1 MQNLWPYLSRNP
13 VVTRRS
19 GTSTPNRE
27 YLMRAWRLLDRGL
40 FAASFFVLFL
50 LVLATADARGIWP
63 HEGSDLKPD
72 PGIKF
77 GMLPNGMRYAI
88 KPNRNPE
95 GTVTLK
101 LRIAAG
107 SLNENENERGVA
119 HFLEHMAFNG
129 SQNYPEGEMFRA
141 LQRMGIQIGSNANA
155 ATDFDNTSFT
165 ISLPSVRPATLDAGF
180 NIMREMADRLTL
192 SEQAIKNERGVIL
205 SEERSRDT
213 PAQRA
218 NEGQIRLLFAGQ
230 KYPTRFPIGDTNFI
244 RKAGP
249 AELRSFYERYYRPE
263 RSLLVVSGDVTPA
276 QIEAKIA
283 EVFGSWKRGGQLPTE
298 DFGKPKPRGLEVA
311 TAIQPGLDESIVLSW
326 VSPEDTRPD
335 STARRREV
343 HARLVA
349 FTVLNRRLSKLA
361 RLADAP
367 FIEAQIG
374 REQIG
379 GAGIVHSL
387 QIRTKA
393 GEWQKGLA
401 AAEQELRR
409 AIVHGLQQAEVDR
422 EALEQ
427 QSPYKLVAA
436 NENTR
441 SNADVADLI
450 MGSLEVNRVPT
461 DAKTD
466 LALYSASIK
475 GMKAAAVTQVLK
487 ASVGNGGP
495 PIIFF
500 TSSQAPAGGVD
511 GIRAAYLAST
521 KVPVAA
527 PPASKI
533 KEQFTYRDFGPK
545 GTVADRRTLADLDAT
560 FVRFQNG
567 VKLNVK
573 STTFEKDKVSVV
585 VRFAGG
591 YLALPKKRGVAWALP
606 FAFVEGGLGQLEI
619 GELEQTEPGHFA
631 GINFDLD
638 EDVYQLSGDTVERD
652 VLLQL
657 RVLAAYFTDPA
668 YRPDGLR
675 RLQAAGDGQ
684 IREQSA
690 SPMGVLSREIPAIVH
705 DADPRW
711 SPPTLE
717 DMRALTMDDI
727 KAAVV
732 PSLIGAPVEV
742 TIVGHVKIEDAIA
755 ATAQTFGALPP
766 RPATFK
772 FPDGARDVHFP
783 PKRRIIELRHNGRE
797 DQTAVAVAFPGP
809 DVFSDVRRERALDIM
824 SEILQLRL
832 LDEVREKQ
840 GGTYVPFGTAY
851 SSQSL
856 KGYGYILAGVEPKP
870 DQVDMFFTT
879 LDEIVAE
886 LASAPVTKDLL
897 ERARKPVL
905 YQHYASESTNAYW
918 VSALQDIQSDP
929 RNLERVR
936 TVMDDYATITAEDVA
951 AAAKAFLDNKR
962 RVDIRVLPR

>member
-1 MQNLWPYLSRNP
+1 
-13 VVTRRS
+13 
-19 GTSTPNRE
+19 
-27 YLMRAWRLLDRGL
+27 MRAWRLLDRSL
-40 FAASFFVLFL
+40 VAASFVLLFVLTA
-50 LVLATADARGIWP
+50 VTADARGIWP
-63 HEGSDLKPD
+63 HQASDLKPD
-72 PGIKF
+72 PTIKF
-77 GMLPNGMRYAI
+77 GVLPNGMRYAI

-95 GTVTLK
+95 GTVTFK

-107 SLNENENERGVA
+107 SLHENENERGVA

-165 ISLPSVRPATLDAGF
+165 ISLPSVRPTTIDTGL
-180 NIMREMADRLTL
+180 NILREMADRLTL

-218 NEGQIRLLFAGQ
+218 NEAQIRMLFAGQ

-244 RKAGP
+244 RNAGP
-249 AELRSFYERYYRPE
+249 KELRAFYERSYQPE
-263 RSLLVVSGDVTPA
+263 RSLLVVSGDVNPA
-276 QIEAKIA
+276 AFEAKIA
-283 EVFGSWKRGGQLPTE
+283 AAFGSWKSAGPVPPE

-311 TAIQPGLDESIVLSW
+311 QSIQPGLDESIVLSW
-326 VSPEDTRPD
+326 VAPEDTRPD

-361 RLADAP
+361 RAADAP
-367 FIEAQIG
+367 FIEANMG

-379 GAGIVHSL
+379 GAGIVTSL

-409 AIVHGLQQAEVDR
+409 ALVHGLQQAEVDR

-450 MGSLEVNRVPT
+450 MGSLEANRVPT

-466 LALYSASIK
+466 LALYTASIK
-475 GMKAAAVTQVLK
+475 GLKAQTTTQVLK
-487 ASVGNGGP
+487 ASAGNGGP
-495 PIIFF
+495 PLIFF
-500 TSSQAPAGGVD
+500 TSSQAPAGGTD
-511 GIRAAYLAST
+511 AIRAAYLAST
-521 KVPVAA
+521 KVPVTA
-527 PPASKI
+527 PPASTI
-533 KEQFTYRDFGPK
+533 KEFSYKDFGAK
-545 GTVADRRTLADLDAT
+545 GTVAERRTIGDLGAT
-560 FVRFQNG
+560 LVRFQNG

-573 STTFEKDKVSVV
+573 STTFEKDKVSVI

-591 YLALPKKRGVAWALP
+591 YLALPKTKRGVAWALP
-606 FAFVEGGLGQLEI
+606 FAFVEGGLGKLTI

-631 GINFDLD
+631 GINLDLD
-638 EDVYQLSGDTVERD
+638 EDVFQLSGDTVERD

-657 RVLAAYFTDPA
+657 RVLAAFFTDPA

-675 RLQAAGDGQ
+675 RLQSAGDGQ
-684 IREQSA
+684 LREQNST
-690 SPMGVLSREIPAIVH
+690 PMGVLAREIPAIVH
-705 DADPRW
+705 DNDPRW
-711 SPPTLE
+711 AAASL
-717 DMRALTMDDI
+717 DDKRALTMDDI
-727 KAAVV
+727 KAAIE
-732 PSLIGAPVEV
+732 PSLKGAPVEV
-742 TIVGHVKIEDAIA
+742 TIVGHVKVEDAIN
-755 ATAQTFGALPP
+755 ATALTFGALPP

-772 FPDGARDVHFP
+772 LPDGARDVRFP
-783 PKRRIIELRHNGRE
+783 AKRRSIELKHNGRE
-797 DQTAVAVAFPGP
+797 DQTAVAAAFPGP
-809 DVFSDVRRERALDIM
+809 DTFSDIRRERALAIM
-824 SEILQLRL
+824 NEILQLRL

-851 SSQSL
+851 ASQAL
-856 KGYGYILAGVEPKP
+856 KGYGYIIAGVEPKP
-870 DQVDMFFTT
+870 DAVEQFFTT

-886 LASAPVTKDLL
+886 LASAPVSKDLL

-905 YQHYASESTNAYW
+905 YQHYASESTNGYW
-918 VSALQDIQSDP
+918 LGALQDIQSDP

-936 TVMDDYATITAEDVA
+936 TTMDDYASITAEDVA
-951 AAAKAFLDNKR
+951 AVAKAFLDNKR

>member
-1 MQNLWPYLSRNP
+1 
-13 VVTRRS
+13 
-19 GTSTPNRE
+19 
-27 YLMRAWRLLDRGL
+27 MRAWRFVDRRL
-40 FAASFFVLFL
+40 IAASFL
-50 LVLATADARGIWP
+50 LLLIAFITVANARGIWP

-72 PGIKF
+72 PAIKF
-77 GMLPNGMRYAI
+77 GVLPNGMRYAI
-88 KPNRNPE
+88 RPNQNPE
-95 GTVTLK
+95 GTVTLR
-101 LRIAAG
+101 LRVAAG
-107 SLNENENERGVA
+107 SLHENENERGVA

-192 SEQAIKNERGVIL
+192 SETAIKNERGVIL

-213 PAQRA
+213 PSQRA
-218 NEGQIRLLFAGQ
+218 NEAQIRLLFAGQ

-244 RKAGP
+244 RNAGP
-249 AELRSFYERYYRPE
+249 KELRSFYERYYRPE
-263 RSLLVVSGDVTPA
+263 RSLLVVSGDVNPA

-283 EVFGSWKRGGQLPTE
+283 AVFGSWKQSGPLPPE

-311 TAIQPGLDESIVLSW
+311 QVIQPGLDESIVLSW
-326 VSPEDTRPD
+326 VSPEDNRPD
-335 STARRREV
+335 STARRREI

-349 FTVLNRRLSKLA
+349 FTVVNRRLSKLA

-367 FIEAQIG
+367 FIEAHVG

-379 GAGIVHSL
+379 GAGIVNAL

-393 GEWQKGLA
+393 GGWQKGLA

-409 AIVHGLQQAEVDR
+409 AMVHGLQQAEVDR

-450 MGSLEVNRVPT
+450 MGSLEANRVPT

-475 GMKAAAVTQVLK
+475 GLKAQTTTQVLK
-487 ASVGNGGP
+487 ASMGNGAP
-495 PIIFF
+495 PLIFF
-500 TSSQAPAGGVD
+500 TSSQAPAGGTD
-511 GIRAAYLAST
+511 AIRAAYLAST

-527 PPASKI
+527 PPASTI
-533 KEQFTYRDFGPK
+533 KEFSYRDFGPK
-545 GTVADRRTLADLDAT
+545 GAVAERRTLADLGAT
-560 FVRFQNG
+560 LVRFQNG

-573 STTFEKDKVSVV
+573 STAFEKDKVSVV

-591 YLALPKKRGVAWALP
+591 YLALPKTKRGVAWALP
-606 FAFVEGGLGQLEI
+606 FAFVEGGLGKLEI

-631 GINFDLD
+631 GINLDLD

-657 RVLAAYFTDPA
+657 RVLAAFFTDPA

-675 RLQAAGDGQ
+675 RLQSAGDGQ
-684 IREQSA
+684 LREQS
-690 SPMGVLSREIPAIVH
+690 STPMGVLAREIPAIVH
-705 DADPRW
+705 DNDPRW
-711 SPPTLE
+711 AAASLD

-727 KAAVV
+727 KAAMT
-732 PSLIGAPVEV
+732 PSLVGAPVEV
-742 TIVGHVKIEDAIA
+742 TIVGHVKVEDAIN

-772 FPDGARDVHFP
+772 LPEGARDVRFP
-783 PKRRIIELRHNGRE
+783 AKRRTIELRHNGRE

-809 DVFSDVRRERALDIM
+809 DVFSDVRRERALAIM

-840 GGTYVPFGTAY
+840 GGTYVPFGSAY
-851 SSQSL
+851 SSQAL

-870 DQVDMFFTT
+870 DQVDLFFTT
-879 LDEIVAE
+879 LDEIVQE
-886 LASAPVTKDLL
+886 LASAPVSKDLL

-918 VSALQDIQSDP
+918 IGALQDIQSDP
-929 RNLERVR
+929 RNLDRVR

-962 RVDIRVLPR
+962 RIDIRVLPK

>member
-1 MQNLWPYLSRNP
+1 
-13 VVTRRS
+13 
-19 GTSTPNRE
+19 
-27 YLMRAWRLLDRGL
+27 MRAWRLVDRRL
-40 FAASFFVLFL
+40 IAASFL
-50 LVLATADARGIWP
+50 LLLIAFITVANARGIWP

-72 PGIKF
+72 PAIKF
-77 GMLPNGMRYAI
+77 GVLPNGMRYAI
-88 KPNRNPE
+88 RPNQNPE
-95 GTVTLK
+95 GTVTLR
-101 LRIAAG
+101 LRVAAG
-107 SLNENENERGVA
+107 SLHENENERGVA

-192 SEQAIKNERGVIL
+192 SETAIKNERGVIL

-213 PAQRA
+213 PSQRA
-218 NEGQIRLLFAGQ
+218 NEEQIRLLFAGQ
-230 KYPTRFPIGDTNFI
+230 KYPKRFPIGDTNFI
-244 RKAGP
+244 RTAGP
-249 AELRSFYERYYRPE
+249 KELRSFYERYYRPE
-263 RSLLVVSGDVTPA
+263 RSLLVVSGDVNPA
-276 QIEAKIA
+276 QIEAKISA
-283 EVFGSWKRGGQLPTE
+283 VFGSWKQAGPLPPE

-311 TAIQPGLDESIVLSW
+311 QVIQPGLDESIVLSW

-335 STARRREV
+335 STARRREI

-361 RLADAP
+361 RVADAP
-367 FIEAQIG
+367 FIEAHVG

-379 GAGIVHSL
+379 GAGIVHAL

-393 GEWQKGLA
+393 GGWQKGLA

-409 AIVHGLQQAEVDR
+409 AMVHGLQQAEVDR
-422 EALEQ
+422 EGLEQ

-450 MGSLEVNRVPT
+450 MGSLEANRVPT

-475 GMKAAAVTQVLK
+475 GLKAQTATQVLK
-487 ASVGNGGP
+487 ASMGNGGP
-495 PIIFF
+495 PLIFF
-500 TSSQAPAGGVD
+500 TSSQAPAGGAD
-511 GIRAAYLAST
+511 AIRAAYLAST

-527 PPASKI
+527 PPVSTI
-533 KEQFTYRDFGPK
+533 KEFSYRDFGPK
-545 GTVADRRTLADLDAT
+545 GVVAERKSLVDLGATL
-560 FVRFQNG
+560 VRFQNG

-573 STTFEKDKVSVV
+573 STAFEKDKVSVI

-591 YLALPKKRGVAWALP
+591 YLALPKTKRGVAWALP
-606 FAFVEGGLGQLEI
+606 FAFVEGGLGKLEI

-631 GINFDLD
+631 GINLDLD

-657 RVLAAYFTDPA
+657 RVLAAFFTDPA
-668 YRPDGLR
+668 YRADGLH
-675 RLQAAGDGQ
+675 RLQSAGDGQ
-684 IREQSA
+684 LREQS
-690 SPMGVLSREIPAIVH
+690 STPMGILSRELPAIVH
-705 DADPRW
+705 DNDPRW
-711 SPPTLE
+711 AAASLD

-727 KAAVV
+727 KAAMT
-732 PSLIGAPVEV
+732 PSLVGAPVEV
-742 TIVGHVKIEDAIA
+742 TIVGHVKVEDAIA

-772 FPDGARDVHFP
+772 LPDGARDVRFP
-783 PKRRIIELRHNGRE
+783 AKRRAIELRHNGRE

-809 DVFSDVRRERALDIM
+809 DVFSDLRRERTLDIM

-840 GGTYVPFGTAY
+840 GGTYVPFGSAY
-851 SSQSL
+851 SSQAL

-870 DQVDMFFTT
+870 DQVDLFFTT
-879 LDEIVAE
+879 LDEIVVE
-886 LASAPVTKDLL
+886 LASAPVSKDLL

-918 VSALQDIQSDP
+918 IGALQDIQSDP

-951 AAAKAFLDNKR
+951 SVAKTFLDNKR
-962 RVDIRVLPR
+962 RIDIRVLPK

>member
-1 MQNLWPYLSRNP
+1 
-13 VVTRRS
+13 
-19 GTSTPNRE
+19 
-27 YLMRAWRLLDRGL
+27 MRAWRLLDRGFL
-40 FAASFFVLFL
+40 AASFFVLFL
-50 LVLATADARGIWP
+50 LVLSTADARGIWP

-72 PGIKF
+72 PMIKF
-77 GMLPNGMRYAI
+77 GVLPNGMRYAI
-88 KPNRNPE
+88 RPNRNPE

-101 LRIAAG
+101 LRVAAG

-180 NIMREMADRLTL
+180 NIMREMGDRLTL

-213 PAQRA
+213 PSQRA
-218 NEGQIRLLFAGQ
+218 NEAQIRLLFAGQ

-249 AELRSFYERYYRPE
+249 AELRSFYERHYRPE
-263 RSLLVVSGDVTPA
+263 RSLLVVSGDVNPA
-276 QIEAKIA
+276 LIAAKIA
-283 EVFGSWKRGGQLPTE
+283 EVFGSWKSAGPLPPE
-298 DFGKPKPRGLEVA
+298 DFGKPKARGLEVA
-311 TAIQPGLDESIVLSW
+311 QVIQAGLDESIVLSW
-326 VSPEDTRPD
+326 VSPEDTRLD
-335 STARRREV
+335 STARRREI

-361 RLADAP
+361 RRADAP
-367 FIEAQIG
+367 FIEAQVG

-401 AAEQELRR
+401 AAEQEMRR
-409 AIVHGLQQAEVDR
+409 AIVHGLQQGEVDR

-450 MGSLEVNRVPT
+450 MGSLEANRVPT

-475 GMKAAAVTQVLK
+475 GLKAQTATQVLK
-487 ASVGNGGP
+487 ASVGNGAP
-495 PIIFF
+495 PLIFF
-500 TSSQAPAGGVD
+500 TSSQTPAGTD
-511 GIRAAYLAST
+511 AIRAAYLAST
-521 KVPVAA
+521 KVPVTAPAA
-527 PPASKI
+527 NTI
-533 KEQFTYRDFGPK
+533 KEQFSYTNFGPK
-545 GTVADRRTLADLDAT
+545 GAVAERRTLADLGAT
-560 FVRFQNG
+560 LVRFQNG

-573 STTFEKDKVSVV
+573 STAFEKDKVSVV

-591 YLALPKKRGVAWALP
+591 YLALSKSKRGLAWAIP

-675 RLQAAGDGQ
+675 RLQSAGDGQ
-684 IREQSA
+684 LRAQLA
-690 SPMGVLSREIPAIVH
+690 SPMGVLAREIPAIVH
-705 DADPRW
+705 DGDPRW
-711 SPPTLE
+711 SPPSLE
-717 DMRALTMDDI
+717 EMRALTMDDI
-727 KAAVV
+727 KAAIV
-732 PSLIGAPVEV
+732 PSLKGAPVEV
-742 TIVGHVKIEDAIA
+742 TIVGHVKVEDAIN

-772 FPDGARDVHFP
+772 FPDGAREVRFP
-783 PKRRIIELRHNGRE
+783 AKRRTIELRHNGRE
-797 DQTAVAVAFPGP
+797 DQTAVAAAFPGP
-809 DVFSDVRRERALDIM
+809 DVFSDIRRERALAIM
-824 SEILQLRL
+824 NEILQLRL

-870 DQVDMFFTT
+870 DQVDLFFTT
-879 LDEIVAE
+879 LDELVVE
-886 LASAPVTKDLL
+886 LANAPVAKDLL

-905 YQHYASESTNAYW
+905 YQHYASESTNSYW
-918 VSALQDIQSDP
+918 IGALQDIQSDP
-929 RNLERVR
+929 RNLDRVR
-936 TVMDDYATITAEDVA
+936 TIMDDYATITAEEVA